1 MKKFKLV
8 HILLISFA
16 VFLVALLISSTGALE
31 SLELK
36 TVDWRF
42 SFRGPISVEDSPI
55 IILTI
60 DDESYNGLPD
70 RWPWPRSYYA
80 RVIENLNKAG
90 AAVIGLDVILDVP
103 DSQNPENDSM
113 LASSIMEYDNVV
125 LTGKIEHSG
134 GRHYTAHSYVVE
146 PMPLLMES
154 SDSSW
159 GLGSIQIDEDGFYR
173 RYTIAQEHREKLLPS
188 FALAVLKKYNY
199 YGDEETLNETNT
211 GYQYGDY
218 NIVTYDESSILINF
232 AGPEGTFPS
241 YSFISV
247 IDDSTFFLGEED
259 LDYFEDLLLEGVF
272 QDKIILIGSTV
283 AELHD
288 NFPTPFLGF
297 KGQPK
302 EMPGVEIHANAIN
315 TILNNLYISQPN
327 YFLYLLIV
335 LLLVFLVQFLS
346 LRFSTVLSSI
356 LTVVIILLYI
366 GTQFFLFNK
375 FFLVIGMVLPTIA
388 IFLSYVSNN
397 IYQYILTQKE
407 KQMIMGAFERYVPEK
422 VVRELLDHPEKLTL
436 GGEERYMSVLFSDI
450 ADFTSISE
458 TMTPP
463 ELVHL
468 INEYLTE
475 MTDVILDHDGII
487 DKYVGDAIMAEF
499 GAPVFYEEHALNAC
513 LAALH
518 MQSQLAE
525 LSKKLEK
532 ENKPVLKS
540 RIGINTGNM
549 VVGNM
554 GSNKVFNYTV
564 MGDEVNLA
572 SRLEGA
578 NKIFGTYIMIS
589 ENTYNAV
596 KDKLDTRPLDMIR
609 VKGKE
614 KPVKVFELM
623 GRKSSDGYFKDSL
636 ATYINGI
643 RYYHDRRWDQALE
656 CFKYCLKLYPEDGP
670 TKLYL
675 RRIFEYSKNP
685 PPPDWDGVF
694 KMTSK

>member
-1 MKKFKLV
+1 MKKFNLV
-8 HILLISFA
+8 HILVITLA
-16 VFLVALLISSTGALE
+16 VFLFSLLISSTGALE

-36 TVDWRF
+36 TIDWRF
-42 SFRGPISVEDSPI
+42 SFRGPLSVENSPI
-55 IILTI
+55 VIVTI

-80 RVIENLNKAG
+80 QVINNLNKAG
-90 AAVIGLDVILDVP
+90 ASVVGVDVILDIP
-103 DSQNPENDSM
+103 DVYNPQNDSM
-113 LASSIMEYDNVV
+113 LAATIKSTNNVV
-125 LTGKIEHSG
+125 LSGKIEQSS
-134 GRHYTAHSYVVE
+134 RLSSYFYEVKPIPLFVE
-146 PMPLLMES
+146 A

-159 GLGSIQIDEDGFYR
+159 GLVSIQIDEDGFYR
-173 RYTIAQEHREKLLPS
+173 RYIIAREHNDQFLPS
-188 FALAVLKKYNY
+188 LAMAVLNKYENY
-199 YGDEETLNETNT
+199 GKDVKLEKTDYGFQF
-211 GYQYGDY
+211 GKF
-218 NIVTYDESSILINF
+218 NIDTYDESSMLVNF

-241 YSFISV
+241 YSFLSV
-247 IDDSTFFLGEED
+247 IDDSSFYLGEED
-259 LDYFEDLLLEGVF
+259 LDYFDELLSEEVF
-272 QDKIILIGSTV
+272 KDKIVLIGSTV
-283 AELHD
+283 AEFHD
-288 NFPTPFLGF
+288 NFPTPFLGY
-297 KGQPK
+297 KGEPK

-315 TILNNLYISQPN
+315 TILNNLYITQPN
-327 YFLYLLIV
+327 YILYLLIV

-356 LTVVIILLYI
+356 LTAIIILLYI
-366 GTQFFLFNK
+366 GVQFLIFNK
-375 FFLVIGMVLPTIA
+375 LFLVMGIVLPTIA

-407 KQMIMGAFERYVPEK
+407 KQMIMGAFERYVPQK
-422 VVRELLDHPEKLTL
+422 VVKELLDHPEKLTL
-436 GGEERYMSVLFSDI
+436 GGEERFMTVLFSDI

-499 GAPVFYEEHALNAC
+499 GAPVYYEEHALNAC

-518 MQSQLAE
+518 MQSKLVE

-532 ENKPVLKS
+532 EKKPILKS

-578 NKIFGTYIMIS
+578 NKIFGTFIMIS

-596 KDKLDTRPLDMIR
+596 KDKLDTRPLDMLR

-614 KPVKVFELM
+614 KPVNVFELL
-623 GRKSSDGYFKDSL
+623 GQKTGDGYFRDSL

-656 CFKYCLKLYPEDGP
+656 CFKYCLKLHPEDGP

>member
-1 MKKFKLV
+1 MKKFQLL
-8 HILLISFA
+8 HILIISLSVFLIS
-16 VFLVALLISSTGALE
+16 LLISSLGALK

-36 TVDWRF
+36 TIDWRF
-42 SFRGPISVEDSPI
+42 SFRGPLSVENSPI
-55 IILTI
+55 VIVTI
-60 DDESYNGLPD
+60 DDQSFNVLPD
-70 RWPWPRSYYA
+70 RWPWPRSYYG
-80 RVIENLNKAG
+80 RVIKNLTKAG
-90 AAVIGLDVILDVP
+90 AAVIGLDVILDIP
-103 DSQNPENDSM
+103 DVQNPANDSM
-113 LASSIMEYDNVV
+113 LAATIRETDNVV
-125 LTGKIEHSG
+125 LTGKIEQS
-134 GRHYTAHSYVVE
+134 RRLQTYYYKVE
-146 PMPLLMES
+146 PIPLLLDA
-154 SDSSW
+154 SDNSW

-173 RYTIAQEHREKLLPS
+173 RYIIGQEHGGELLPS

-199 YGDEETLNETNT
+199 YGPEVSLNKTDT
-211 GYQYGDY
+211 GFQFGDY
-218 NIVTYDESSILINF
+218 NISTYDASTMLINF

-241 YSFISV
+241 YSFESV
-247 IDDSTFFLGEED
+247 IDDSTFFLGEEED
-259 LDYFEDLLLEGVF
+259 LDYFEELMSDSVF
-272 QDKIILIGSTV
+272 MDKIVLIGSTV

-288 NFPTPFLGF
+288 NFPTPFLGY

-302 EMPGVEIHANAIN
+302 EMPGVEVHANAIN
-315 TILNNLYISQPN
+315 TILNNHYLTQPN
-327 YFLYLLIV
+327 YLIYLLIV

-366 GTQFFLFNK
+366 GAQFLIFSK
-375 FFLVIGMVLPTIA
+375 FFLVMGIVLPTIA

-407 KQMIMGAFERYVPEK
+407 KQMIMGAFERYVPQK
-422 VVRELLDHPEKLTL
+422 VVKELLDHPEKLTL
-436 GGEERYMSVLFSDI
+436 GGEERFMTVLFSDI

-475 MTDVILDHDGII
+475 MTEVILDHDGII

-518 MQSQLAE
+518 MQSKLAE

-532 ENKPVLKS
+532 EKKPILKS

-578 NKIFGTYIMIS
+578 NKIFSTYIMIS

-596 KDKLDTRPLDMIR
+596 KDKLDTRPLDMLR

-614 KPVKVFELM
+614 KPVNVFELL
-623 GRKSSDGYFKDSL
+623 GKKTDVGYFRDSL

-643 RYYHDRRWDQALE
+643 RYYHDRRWEQSAE
-656 CFKYCLKLYPEDGP
+656 CFKYCLKLHPEDGP
-670 TKLYL
+670 SKLYL
-675 RRIFEYSKNP
+675 RRVLEYSKNP